1 MKCAVRLPHLSPP
14 GLSCLWFTVLA
25 TIGSVSC
32 YQQEVS
38 SAAGDRLNVLVITL
52 DTIRADRLGAYGNSH
67 IRTDFVEGLADRGIL
82 FERCVA
88 PTPPG
93 AISASVWRSWG
104 GQQRRRLPTLG
115 RAPDFQKKT
124 LTKRN

>member
-1 MKCAVRLPHLSPP
+1 
-14 GLSCLWFTVLA
+14 LWFTVLA
-25 TIGSVSC
+25 TVSSVSC
-32 YQQEVS
+32 NQQGVP
-38 SAAGDRLNVLVITL
+38 SAAGDRPNVLVITL

-67 IRTDFVEGLADRGIL
+67 IRTDFVDGLADRGIL

-115 RAPDFQKKT
+115 RATIGANPDHPRARQARAI
-124 LTKRN
+124 LDRLP

>member
-1 MKCAVRLPHLSPP
+1 M
-14 GLSCLWFTVLA
+14 WFTVFA

-32 YQQEVS
+32 YQREVP
-38 SAAGDRLNVLVITL
+38 SAAGDRLNALVITL
-52 DTIRADRLGAYGNSH
+52 DTIRADRLGAYGYSH
-67 IRTDFVEGLADRGIL
+67 IRTDFVERLSDRGIL
-82 FERCVA
+82 FEPCVA

-115 RAPDFQKKT
+115 RAMIDANPNHPRARQARAILDR
-124 LTKRN
+124 LP